1 MKTLLY
7 LIIGILLGLACVGC
21 VISALKALIAL
32 SLLSGVINVLVAF
45 LFGYI
50 AKVCFAKL

>member
-7 LIIGILLGLACVGC
+7 LILGILLGLACVGC
-21 VISALKALIAL
+21 VISALKALVAL
-32 SLLSGVINVLVAF
+32 SIFSGIINGLVAF